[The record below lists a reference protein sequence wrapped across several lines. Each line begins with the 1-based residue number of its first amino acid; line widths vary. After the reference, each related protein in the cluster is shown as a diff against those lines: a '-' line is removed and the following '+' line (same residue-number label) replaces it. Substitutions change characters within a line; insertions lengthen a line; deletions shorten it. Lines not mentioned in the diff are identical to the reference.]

1 MNPNLNPWL
10 PRSRPACV
18 CGPRESR
25 SRTRSRGLWLDM
37 CALGVSSLT
46 FLSFRVVRTLG
57 F

>member
-25 SRTRSRGLWLDM
+25 SRTRSWGLWLDM